1 MTTNT
6 EASNETPPPG
16 LRVIDSNEVFAIAEF
31 DRCMLTIWRLQPTRE
46 TFGRRDKEVSE
57 FVAKHRGAC
66 GYIELIEPGSKPPP
80 NELRKAGV
88 EVFRQLGKDLS
99 CIAFVVDG
107 AELRSAMVRAILATM
122 SFFVPATQPS
132 KIFKRFG
139 DMSEWVRQR
148 IGEADPTF
156 SPRLTAAFEHLRR
169 A

>member
-1 MTTNT
+1 MTTT
-6 EASNETPPPG
+6 GESSKGTLPQG
-16 LRVIDSNEVFAIAEF
+16 LHVIDSNEVFAIAEF

-46 TFGRRDKEVSE
+46 TFGKRDKEVAE
-57 FVAKHRGAC
+57 FVAKYPGRC
-66 GYIELIEPGSKPPP
+66 GYVELIEPGSKPPP
-80 NELRKAGV
+80 NDLRKAGV

-132 KIFKRFG
+132 KIFKRLG
-139 DMSEWVRQR
+139 DMAEWVRQR
-148 IGEADPTF
+148 IGEEDATF
-156 SPRLTAAFEHLRR
+156 SARLAAAFEYLRK

>member
-1 MTTNT
+1 MTTSA
-6 EASNETPPPG
+6 ESSNETPPPG
-16 LRVIDSNEVFAIAEF
+16 LRVIESNEVFAIAEF
-31 DRCMLTIWRLQPTRE
+31 ERCMLTIWRRQPTRE
-46 TFGRRDKEVSE
+46 TFAKRDKEVTE
-57 FVAKHRGAC
+57 FVAKYPGRC
-66 GYIELIEPGSKPPP
+66 GYVELIEPGSKPPP

-139 DMSEWVRQR
+139 DMAEWVRPR
-148 IGEADPTF
+148 IAEEDASF
-156 SPRLTAAFEHLRR
+156 SLRLTAAFEHLRR